1 MHIDVRRDNLRF
13 FSFIGFSTLL
23 IFIWIIYLFSI
34 QVLDPHGFEEA
45 RRVRY
50 TPLKQIQSPTRG
62 IIRDRNSDLLVR
74 TETYYQIDY
83 DRSTLSSYKDNNK
96 EQLATDYSKLASII
110 SSNSSLSHQY
120 VLSRLK
126 RNSSVPSIYLSD
138 RIRESDMVKIER
150 EMLEHNYH
158 RGLIINYSS
167 QQRIYPKGNLAA
179 RLLGATSES
188 KDSGVSSALS
198 QLKGLCG
205 IEATYD
211 NELRG
216 VYGWRNIFMDGRN
229 RPVLIPRL
237 GKQKVV
243 NGNSLILTIDSRIQD
258 IVEMNLKEGLKEYR
272 AQNAVGIVMDP
283 QSGEILALAS
293 VSAADENYA
302 SSEIR
307 VMSNM
312 ATSFMFEPGSTIK
325 SVTALVALENKLFNT
340 TDMIDC
346 RTYRTEHNRTIRDA
360 HPFDDLSFTDVI
372 AHSSNVGTVKIAE
385 KVGAEALYDRLIS
398 LGFGNR
404 TGSDLYGES
413 AGLLRKLN
421 NWQGFSLHSISFGQE
436 LAVTPLQLISA
447 YAALANDGNL
457 MRPYIVK
464 NIVDE
469 NGKIVTKNT
478 PKRIRKISSRYALD
492 TVKEMLRIAVEE
504 GTATGTR
511 LPYISIAGK
520 TGTAEKQ
527 LEGQAG
533 YSRDKYVSNFVGFF
547 PVEDPQYVILV
558 LYDEPAYY
566 YHFASMSAVPT
577 FKKITEQ
584 ILSLPDCNVVPQMR
598 MQDLHFVNM
607 PKLLGMKPH
616 QIESVLRK
624 EDINYQLLGELNN
637 DEAVVI
643 DQYPKPGIQF
653 DTNQCVIVVLGKKVM
668 IDSSPHIDEA
678 QKEKMPSLINLTLRQ
693 AIREAKKYQINLEI
707 EGKGVVI
714 TQSIPSGRT
723 IETGI
728 TCKVSAR

>member
-1 MHIDVRRDNLRF
+1 MHIDEKRENLRF
-13 FSFIGFSTLL
+13 YSFIGFSSLL
-23 IFIWIIYLFSI
+23 IIIWSIYLFSI

-62 IIRDRNSDLLVR
+62 MIRDRNNDLFVR
-74 TETYYQIDY
+74 TETFYQIDY
-83 DRSTLSSYKDNNK
+83 DRSTLKSFSERNR
-96 EQLATDYSKLASII
+96 EQLVTDYNKLAMII
-110 SSNSSLSHQY
+110 SNNSSLSRHY
-120 VLSRLK
+120 VLRRL
-126 RNSSVPSIYLSD
+126 NENPSQSSIYISD
-138 RIRESDMVKIER
+138 RVRESDMVKIER
-150 EMLEHNYH
+150 EMLENNYH

-188 KDSGVSSALS
+188 RDSGASSALS

-258 IVEMNLKEGLKEYR
+258 IVEMNLREGLEEYR

-293 VSAADENYA
+293 ISADDEKY
-302 SSEIR
+302 SQSEIR

-325 SVTALVALENKLFNT
+325 PITALVALEKKLFNT
-340 TDMIDC
+340 TDIIDC
-346 RTYRTEHNRTIRDA
+346 RTFRTEHNRTIRDA
-360 HPFDDLSFTDVI
+360 HPFKDLSFTDII
-372 AHSSNVGTVKIAE
+372 AQSSNVGTVKIAD
-385 KVGAEALYDRLIS
+385 KIGSEALYDRLIS

-404 TGSDLYGES
+404 TGSDLYGET

-421 NWQGFSLHSISFGQE
+421 NWQGYSLHSISFGQE
-436 LAVTPLQLISA
+436 IAVTPLQLITA
-447 YAALANDGNL
+447 YTALANNGNL
-457 MRPYIVK
+457 MRPFIVK
-464 NIVDE
+464 SIVDE
-469 NGKIVTKNT
+469 NNKTVAKNT
-478 PKRIRKISSRYALD
+478 PKRIRKVSNRSALD
-492 TVKEMLRIAVEE
+492 SVKEMLKIAVEE
-504 GTATGTR
+504 GTATSTK
-511 LPYISIAGK
+511 LSYISIAGK

-547 PVEDPQYVILV
+547 PVEAPQYVILV

-566 YHFASMSAVPT
+566 YHYASMSAVPT
-577 FKKITEQ
+577 FRKITEQ

-598 MQDLHFVNM
+598 MQDMHFVNM
-607 PKLLGMKPH
+607 PKLLGMKTD
-616 QIESVLRK
+616 QIENVLGK
-624 EDINYQLLGELNN
+624 DNICYQLLGELTD
-637 DEAVVI
+637 DEAVAI
-643 DQYPKPGIQF
+643 DQYPKAGIQI
-653 DTNQCVIVVLGKKVM
+653 DVNQGVIVVLGQKDV
-668 IDSSPHIDEA
+668 IDASSHIGDD
-678 QKEKMPSLINLTLRQ
+678 QKYTMPSLINLSLRQ
-693 AIREAKKYQINLEI
+693 AIREAKKYQIDLEI

-723 IETGI
+723 IESGT
-728 TCKVSAR
+728 TCKVRAR